1 MYRRWRRKRKSSP
14 NAAREIRRHG
24 ILYSINIMRRSPVL
38 CFSSPA
44 ILATKTRKRFA
55 RKHFYQW
62 SEIYLHFRVEAHFKR
77 GCCGSQRTRPWIIG
91 KKRERR
97 NGAETPCTFQSIR
110 PEPMTNCR
118 LIRHLEIPVLTC
130 YCKSRRPPA
139 SCEKVSIASASRAA
153 KSSNCGTSAT

>member
-1 MYRRWRRKRKSSP
+1 MFQRWRRTPESSP
-14 NAAREIRRHG
+14 IAVGEIRRHG
-24 ILYSINIMRRSPVL
+24 ILYSINIMGRSPVL

-77 GCCGSQRTRPWIIG
+77 GCCGSQRTRRWTIG

-97 NGAETPCTFQSIR
+97 NVAETPCTFQSIP
-110 PEPMTNCR
+110 PELMTNR
-118 LIRHLEIPVLTC
+118 
-130 YCKSRRPPA
+130 
-139 SCEKVSIASASRAA
+139 
-153 KSSNCGTSAT
+153 